1 MKRIIGIMTLIGLAF
16 IGCSQLDNNITEP
29 EIYSLP
35 KTTECLNIT
44 PNASLTETIVASAQ
58 IDGAIGGQITI
69 QQDII
74 DSTGRVINIYANL
87 VVPIG
92 AYQGIKTISMEVD
105 WKNASVDFNPSM
117 QFDNSLTFGFM
128 LTNLPLAQMGYR
140 HGDSVKFVYIDPS
153 GNTFP
158 ILSKEVSMNYYWGR
172 LRVNNARIQHFSR
185 YGFIRKGDNP
195 IVNILEADK
204 SPY

>member
-1 MKRIIGIMTLIGLAF
+1 MTLIGLAF

-140 HGDSVKFVYIDPS
+140 RGDSVKFVYIDPS

>member
-1 MKRIIGIMTLIGLAF
+1 MTLIGLAF

-35 KTTECLNIT
+35 KTTEFLNIT

-172 LRVNNARIQHFSR
+172 LRVNNAKIQHFSR
-185 YGFIRKGDNP
+185 YGFVRKADNP
-195 IVNILEADK
+195 VVNFLEANK